1 VSQQSLFEEKD
12 ALIDLRQAAEWAS
25 RHTKRNISSS
35 NISYLLQYG
44 KLKKHGKRGNALVDR
59 KELKS
64 YYDSFNK
71 EKEWKETLGDDLNWH
86 LSFAE
91 CQEKERTKHVHRL
104 HPYKGK
110 FIPQLAEYFLD
121 QRTDEFKREAFF
133 HQGDIVLEP
142 FCGSGTT
149 LVQANELGLHA
160 IGVDVSLFN
169 SMIANVKIQDHD
181 LDRVAEAA
189 RELTIKLEAFQAD
202 RNNGAFEERLSA
214 ALAEFNAK
222 HFPSPEY
229 KRKINQ
235 GLIEEMEYAKEK
247 EAEFLPVY
255 FALAEQCKIRIRQD
269 KNDSFLDKWFLSPVR
284 EEIDFMLQ
292 EFERLDD
299 QGLRKMLAVI
309 LSRTA
314 RSCRATTH
322 SDLGTMKEPVS
333 AAYYCKKH
341 SKLCRP
347 VFSIA
352 GWWKRYAT
360 DTLNRLSEFKKL
372 RTETSQVCLQGDSRT
387 IDIVEAAKKAGFP
400 KTLTRRKIKGIFSS
414 PPYVGLIDYHEQHA
428 YAYEMF
434 GLTRADELE
443 VGPLCKGQGKTARD
457 SYTAGMAEVLK
468 NCKKHLRED
477 YDVLLVA
484 NDKYDLYPKIAKLAG
499 MEIVNRFKRPVLNR
513 VEKDRSNAYAETIF
527 HLKEKQRTA

>member
-1 VSQQSLFEEKD
+1 MSQQSLFEEKG

-25 RHTKRNISSS
+25 RYAKRNISPS

-44 KLKKHGKRGNALVDR
+44 KLKRHGKRGNALVDR
-59 KELKS
+59 EELQS
-64 YYDSFNK
+64 YYDAFNK
-71 EKEWKETLGDDLNWH
+71 EKEWKDALGDDLNWN

-121 QRTDEFKREAFF
+121 QGTDEFKREAFF

-169 SMIANVKIQDHD
+169 SMIANVKVQEHD

-202 RNNGAFEERLSA
+202 RNNGAFDERLSS
-214 ALAEFNAK
+214 ALAAFNAK

-229 KRKINQ
+229 KRKIAQ
-235 GLIEEMEYAKEK
+235 GLLEEMEYAKEK
-247 EAEFLPVY
+247 EKEFLPAY
-255 FALAEQCKIRIRQD
+255 FALAEQCDIRVKQD
-269 KNDSFLDKWFLSPVR
+269 KNDRFLNKWFLPPVR
-284 EEIDFMLQ
+284 EELDFMLR

-299 QGLRKMLAVI
+299 QGLRKTLAVI

-322 SDLGTMKEPVS
+322 ADLGTLKEPVA

-341 SKLCRP
+341 GKLCRP

-352 GWWKRYAT
+352 GWWKRYAA
-360 DTLNRLSEFKKL
+360 DTLNRLGEFKKL
-372 RTETSQVCLQGDSRT
+372 RTGTSQVCLQGDSRT
-387 IDIVEAAKKAGFP
+387 IDVVEAAKKASFP
-400 KTLTRRKIKGIFSS
+400 ETLLKRKIKGIFSS

-434 GLTRADELE
+434 GLARADELE

-457 SYTAGMAEVLK
+457 SYAAGIAEVLK
-468 NCKKHLRED
+468 NCKKYLRED

-484 NDKYDLYPKIAKLAG
+484 NDKYDLYPKIAQLAG

-513 VEKDRSNAYAETIF
+513 VEKDRANAYAETIF
-527 HLKEKQRTA
+527 HLKEK

>member
-1 VSQQSLFEEKD
+1 M
-12 ALIDLRQAAEWAS
+12 
-25 RHTKRNISSS
+25 
-35 NISYLLQYG
+35 
-44 KLKKHGKRGNALVDR
+44 
-59 KELKS
+59 
-64 YYDSFNK
+64 
-71 EKEWKETLGDDLNWH
+71 
-86 LSFAE
+86 
-91 CQEKERTKHVHRL
+91 
-104 HPYKGK
+104 
-110 FIPQLAEYFLD
+110 D

-133 HQGDIVLEP
+133 RQGDIVLEP

-169 SMIANVKIQDHD
+169 SMIANVKVQEHD

-202 RNNGAFEERLSA
+202 RNNGTFEERLSA

-255 FALAEQCKIRIRQD
+255 FSLAEQCKIRIRQN

-292 EFERLDD
+292 EFELLDD

-322 SDLGTMKEPVS
+322 ADLGTLKEPVS
-333 AAYYCKKH
+333 SAYYCKKH
-341 SKLCRP
+341 GKLCRP

-352 GWWKRYAT
+352 GWWKRYAV
-360 DTLNRLSEFKKL
+360 DTLNRLGEFKKL
-372 RTETSQVCLQGDSRT
+372 RTETSQVCLQGDSRS

-400 KTLTRRKIKGIFSS
+400 ETLTRQKIKGIFSS

-457 SYTAGMAEVLK
+457 SYTQGMAEVLR
-468 NCKKHLRED
+468 NCKRCLRED

-484 NDKYDLYPKIAKLAG
+484 NDKYDLYPEIAELAS

-527 HLKEKQRTA
+527 HLKEK